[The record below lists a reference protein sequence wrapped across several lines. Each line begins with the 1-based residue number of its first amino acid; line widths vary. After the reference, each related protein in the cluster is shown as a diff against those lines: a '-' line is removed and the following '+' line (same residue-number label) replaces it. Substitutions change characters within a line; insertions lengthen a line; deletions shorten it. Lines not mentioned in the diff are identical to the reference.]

1 MQFMIQQY
9 CATHIFV
16 GVLVERV
23 ASSKLVD
30 HIELSGP
37 ASTAF
42 AVKIAFA
49 LIFGTRVSF

>member
-1 MQFMIQQY
+1 MIQQY